1 MGVQCICVQG
11 EEMFLSRS
19 THRCVC
25 VCVCVCVCIRERERE
40 RDSVTFGVLAINAE
54 LALLL
59 VEVGLI
65 IL

>member
-1 MGVQCICVQG
+1 MGVQCVYVQG

-25 VCVCVCVCIRERERE
+25 VCIE
-40 RDSVTFGVLAINAE
+40 RDSVTE

>member
-1 MGVQCICVQG
+1 MCNASVYRERKCSSLGAH
-11 EEMFLSRS
+11 
-19 THRCVC
+19 TD

>member
-1 MGVQCICVQG
+1 M
-11 EEMFLSRS
+11 
-19 THRCVC
+19 CVC
-25 VCVCVCVCIRERERE
+25 VCVCVCVCIRERERD